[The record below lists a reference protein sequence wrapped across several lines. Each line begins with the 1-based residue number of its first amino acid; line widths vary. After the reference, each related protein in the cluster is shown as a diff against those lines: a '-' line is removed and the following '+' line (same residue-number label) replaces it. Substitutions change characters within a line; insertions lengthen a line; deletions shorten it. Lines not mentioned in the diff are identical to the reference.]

1 MEVFMPNGIGRVW
14 VANSG
19 DEGRPNGVGPV
30 WIENISALGPGGG
43 GDIPSDVSG
52 KWEDASDC
60 VESNSA
66 SWNDAI
72 KKNVGVKQTINMGG
86 NNHIDFGL
94 SDTSN
99 VPGVSVND
107 TTLGSDYLN
116 VRYINGVANQDNN
129 VNIDGS
135 NISIALKNNRTN
147 VSSKLTNTTLT
158 FNSGADTE
166 SLNLYDISALKASSG
181 GGGASLPLTGS
192 SNNTTASYDSNS
204 AQFEYS
210 ESEGEPTHNFITVD
224 PQEPTIEIKNSSD
237 GDESWSRT
245 IIEPDNITFIGYEGT
260 EGSFNADS
268 VTSWDSTWSTV
279 ESNSANWAGGN
290 FSGVTVSNS
299 LTGDGKNTPL
309 GLNTPI
315 VAQNN
320 EATGTF
326 SQYGNSFRN
335 GDAYAEYSASN
346 INLKVTGGSPYI
358 SAVSYD
364 NNNDFLGSVSL
375 NSTGVVFKDSMGGV
389 TQFGS
394 AAVDSWVDT
403 RSTVQSNSAS
413 WGQGTTYGAGN
424 GILINNNEISV
435 DTMTIPDYNTVTGMI
450 DTATGNI
457 PTPVNADWS
466 ATTGLAQILNK
477 PQTEEVIVSG
487 IDAGSG
493 ISITTGTSA
502 YSINCTYGEDIN
514 YISGVV
520 GNVESLLASL

>member
-1 MEVFMPNGIGRVW
+1 MPNGIGRVW

-43 GDIPSDVSG
+43 GGDIPSDVSG

-66 SWNDAI
+66 SWNDTI
-72 KKNVGVKQTINMGG
+72 KKNSGVKQTINMGG

-94 SDTSN
+94 SDVANIPGIN
-99 VPGVSVND
+99 VNN

-129 VNIDGS
+129 VNLDAS
-135 NISIALKNNRTN
+135 NVSIVLKNNRTN
-147 VSSKLTNTTLT
+147 VSSKFTNTTLT

-181 GGGASLPLTGS
+181 GSVSLPLTGS
-192 SNNTTASYDSNS
+192 SDNTTATYDSNS
-204 AQFEYS
+204 AQFEYF
-210 ESEGEPTHNFITVD
+210 EFEGEPTHNLITVD
-224 PQEPTIEIKNSSD
+224 PENSLIEIKNSCD
-237 GDESWSRT
+237 EDESWSTTT
-245 IIEPDNITFIGYEGT
+245 ISPYTISLENAGETAEINA
-260 EGSFNADS
+260 GSVNN
-268 VTSWDSTWSTV
+268 WDSTYNTV
-279 ESNSANWAGGN
+279 TSNSASWTSGN

-309 GLNTPI
+309 GLNIPI

-320 EATGTF
+320 EATGSF
-326 SQYGNSFRN
+326 NQYGNSFRY
-335 GDAYAEYSASN
+335 GDGYAEYCACN

-364 NNNDFLGSVSL
+364 YNNDFLGSISL

-394 AAVDSWVDT
+394 AAVDSWVDA
-403 RSTVQSNSAS
+403 RSTVMSNSAS
-413 WGQGTTYGAGN
+413 WGQGTTYSAGT

-435 DTMTIPDYNTVTGMI
+435 DTMTIPDYNSVTGMI

-477 PQTEEVIVSG
+477 PQTEEITVSG

-502 YSINCTYGEDIN
+502 FSINCTYGEDIN

-520 GNVESLLASL
+520 GDVESLLASL